1 MCGQVLWRR
10 TGPILLTTA
19 GCRHCSFWCLLINL
33 LRILLRRT
41 GFARIQRAIMDQN
54 SSRSPNSDHDTF
66 FGTSLALRSALELLS
81 LTTEMVVA
89 GGIKSNFCHTSQSD
103 Q

>member
-1 MCGQVLWRR
+1 
-10 TGPILLTTA
+10 
-19 GCRHCSFWCLLINL
+19 
-33 LRILLRRT
+33 
-41 GFARIQRAIMDQN
+41 MDQT

-66 FGTSLALRSALELLS
+66 FGASLALQSALELLLS

-89 GGIKSNFCHTSQSD
+89 GGIKSNFRHTSQSD